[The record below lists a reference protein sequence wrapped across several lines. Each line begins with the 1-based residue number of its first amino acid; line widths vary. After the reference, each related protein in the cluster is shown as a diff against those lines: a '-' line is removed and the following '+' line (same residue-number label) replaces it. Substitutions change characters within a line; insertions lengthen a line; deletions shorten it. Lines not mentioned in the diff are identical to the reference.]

1 MSQFD
6 LYETINEVADESIN
20 ELAGEKVTMKQDKGG
35 VEDSYNVNV
44 GGYQLAKGLSKA
56 LAREVV
62 KIVKQNPNKYRHKLG
77 RNIQP

>member
-6 LYETINEVADESIN
+6 LYESINEV
-20 ELAGEKVTMKQDKGG
+20 AGEKVTMKQDIKGG
-35 VEDSYNVNV
+35 DSYNVNV

-77 RNIQP
+77 RNISP